1 MREGIVRMSPRTA
14 AIAARLLDV
23 EHELC
28 RRATRWQ
35 ERRALLLFFR
45 AVSRLGD
52 GPIWLA
58 LAVAMPILRGVESL
72 PTVARFAVVGMV
84 AAVLVRALKNWTVRP
99 RPFAAGRGI
108 SAGAAPL
115 DPWSFPSGHTLHAV
129 AFNVVA
135 AGDLPLLALLLAPF
149 TLAVAASRVVL
160 GLHYPSDVAAG
171 AGLGLLIAAAI
182 LALP

>member
-1 MREGIVRMSPRTA
+1 MSPRTA
-14 AIAARLLDV
+14 AFAARLLDV
-23 EHELC
+23 ELELC

-35 ERRALLLFFR
+35 ERRAVLGTFR

-52 GPIWLA
+52 GPLWLA
-58 LAVAMPILRGVESL
+58 LAVLMPAAWGMAAL

-84 AAVLVRALKNWTVRP
+84 AAVLVRALKRWTVRP
-99 RPFAAGRGI
+99 RPFASGLGI
-108 SAGAAPL
+108 PAGAAPL

-129 AFNVVA
+129 AFNVVTA
-135 AGDLPLLALLLAPF
+135 ADLPLLALALAPF
-149 TLAVAASRVVL
+149 TLAVAASRVAL

-171 AGLGLLIAAAI
+171 AGLGLLLAAAV

>member
-1 MREGIVRMSPRTA
+1 MSPRTA
-14 AIAARLLDV
+14 ALAARLLDV
-23 EHELC
+23 EHDLC

-35 ERRALLLFFR
+35 ERRAVLAFFR

-58 LAVAMPILRGVESL
+58 LAVAMPLLWGVVAL
-72 PTVARFAVVGMV
+72 ATVARFAIVGMV
-84 AAVLVRALKNWTVRP
+84 AAVLVRALKRWTVRP
-99 RPFAAGRGI
+99 RPFASGLGI

-135 AGDLPLLALLLAPF
+135 AADLPVLALALAPF

-171 AGLGLLIAAAI
+171 AGLGLLIAGAV

>member
-1 MREGIVRMSPRTA
+1 MSPRA
-14 AIAARLLDV
+14 AAFAARFLDV

-35 ERRALLLFFR
+35 EKRAALAFFR

-52 GPIWLA
+52 GPAWLA
-58 LAVAMPILRGVESL
+58 LAMLMPAWWGVAAL

-84 AAVLVRALKNWTVRP
+84 AAVLVRALKRWTVRP
-99 RPFAAGRGI
+99 RPFASGRGI
-108 SAGAAPL
+108 CAGAAPL

-135 AGDLPLLALLLAPF
+135 AGDLPALALALAPF

-171 AGLGLLIAAAI
+171 AGLGLLLAAAV

>member
-1 MREGIVRMSPRTA
+1 MSPRTA
-14 AIAARLLDV
+14 AFAARLLDV
-23 EHELC
+23 ELELC

-35 ERRALLLFFR
+35 ERRAVLGFFR
-45 AVSRLGD
+45 IVSRLGD

-58 LAVAMPILRGVESL
+58 LAVLMPAALGVAAL

-84 AAVLVRALKNWTVRP
+84 AAVLVRALKRWTVRP
-99 RPFAAGRGI
+99 RPFASGLGI

-135 AGDLPLLALLLAPF
+135 GADLPLLALALAPF

-171 AGLGLLIAAAI
+171 AGLGLLIAAAV

>member
-1 MREGIVRMSPRTA
+1 MSPRTA
-14 AIAARLLDV
+14 ALAARLLDV

-35 ERRALLLFFR
+35 ESRAVLVFFR

-52 GPIWLA
+52 GPIWLV
-58 LAVAMPILRGVESL
+58 LAVLMPLVWGVAAL
-72 PTVARFAVVGMV
+72 PTVARFAVVGMA
-84 AAVLVRALKNWTVRP
+84 AAVLVRALKRWTVRP
-99 RPFAAGRGI
+99 RPFACGRGI
-108 SAGAAPL
+108 AAGAAPL

-149 TLAVAASRVVL
+149 TLAVAVSRVVL
-160 GLHYPSDVAAG
+160 GLHYPSDVVAG
-171 AGLGLLIAAAI
+171 AGLGLLIAAAV